1 MRPAQKP
8 LALLGAFLF
17 AATSF
22 AAPGLSVKY
31 RSTTNAY
38 LDGGRAQGV
47 ALGDHLTVVEKG
59 VVVAELEVTYL
70 AEQSASCRILSEKR
84 PVRAGDAV
92 VLPVKS
98 AAPAAPAAPST
109 DSRLQP
115 PAAVPLAATAV
126 ASTPSS
132 RRWARYYGGL
142 SLGYSR
148 LWDDT
153 PAQLDFGQKTARVDL
168 SLWDLG
174 GRPLSF
180 QLRFR
185 SRQDDRARSL
195 SSFQPSSERRDR
207 LYEAS
212 FRYQPPS
219 DRYAVEAG
227 RLAASPFVGLG
238 YLDGALARVR
248 VASPLQVGLFAG
260 RRAEVEGLGF
270 QGSGEKYGAFL
281 VLAPAGRYAT
291 AAAEAAVGL
300 VRETAAG
307 EVSREYLSLESRLAR
322 GGLSFFE
329 RAELDWNRGWRR
341 DLSGASV
348 QLSNLSASLAYRI
361 TPSAQAVLSYD
372 RHQNYRSQWNR
383 TVPEALFDDLL
394 HQGLRGSLSLGG
406 SGLLFTAG
414 GGVRFKDRSTAL
426 NAYSAN
432 LGLHSSDLFGLRA
445 SLDGIGFS
453 NGYTQG
459 AYASTR
465 LGRPFG
471 RGLDADLAY
480 GASFY
485 QVKSTSEN
493 RFTHWIRLLG
503 RGNLGRGVFLS
514 ADLEY
519 AQGDDTK
526 GPRAFLELGWRF

>member
-1 MRPAQKP
+1 MRPARKS
-8 LALLGAFLF
+8 LALLVAFLC

-22 AAPGLSVKY
+22 AAPGLAVKY
-31 RSTTNAY
+31 RSATNAF
-38 LDGGRAQGV
+38 LDGGKAQGL
-47 ALGDHLTVVEKG
+47 ALGDRLTVVEKG
-59 VVVAELEVTYL
+59 AVVAELEVTYL

-109 DSRLQP
+109 DSRPQP
-115 PAAVPLAATAV
+115 PAAAVVATA
-126 ASTPSS
+126 SPSP
-132 RRWARYYGGL
+132 RPWARYHGGL

-148 LWDDT
+148 IWDDT
-153 PAQLDFGQKTARVDL
+153 PAQLDFEQKTARVDL
-168 SLWDLG
+168 FLWDMG

-227 RLAASPFVGLG
+227 RLASSPFVGLG
-238 YLDGALARVR
+238 YLDGALARLR

-281 VLAPAGRYAT
+281 ALAPVNRYAMG
-291 AAAEAAVGL
+291 AAEAVIGV
-300 VRETAAG
+300 VRETEAG
-307 EVSREYLSLESRLAR
+307 EVSREYLSLESRLTR
-322 GGLSFFE
+322 NRLSFFE
-329 RAELDWNRGWRR
+329 RAELDWNRGWRG
-341 DLSGASV
+341 DLASQSLQV
-348 QLSNLSASLAYRI
+348 SNLAASLAYRM
-361 TPSAQAVLSYD
+361 TPSAQVLVSYD
-372 RHQNYRSQWNR
+372 SHQNYRTHSNR
-383 TVPEALFDDLL
+383 TVPEALFDDLV
-394 HQGLRGSLSLGG
+394 HQGLRASLNLGG
-406 SGLLFTAG
+406 SGLQVTAG
-414 GGVRFKDRSTAL
+414 GGIRFKDRTTAT
-426 NAYSAN
+426 NAYSAH
-432 LGLHSSDLFGLRA
+432 LSLHSSDFFGLRA
-445 SLDGIGFS
+445 SLDGIGFG
-453 NGYTQG
+453 NGYTKG
-459 AYASTR
+459 AYASAR

-471 RGLDADLAY
+471 HGLDADLAY

-485 QVKSTSEN
+485 RVKSTAED
-493 RFTHWIRLLG
+493 RFTHWIRALG
-503 RGNLGRGVFLS
+503 RGNLGRGVFVS

-519 AQGDDTK
+519 DQGDDMK
-526 GPRAFLELGWRF
+526 GPRAFLELGWHF